1 MQSFL
6 TIWKRIIFNGI
17 DASFDE
23 RKRKATILLNIF
35 WFTSL
40 LGYQLFFFLI
50 YLGSTGDHTI
60 LIISHLLMTIAFITT
75 GLLIGYQKK
84 TAAKIV
90 LMTVINLGIFFYD
103 NYTGTR
109 LAISAYYITFLFVA
123 LNIFSFRF
131 NRGLLFFYAFS
142 PVALYII
149 TGIISNQ
156 LTPVHITDSM
166 IAVLR
171 TFNFSFSFLMVA
183 VYGVYVVNFN
193 SRNED
198 DLEQSTINLQ
208 TLIDNTKGSI
218 WSISTKYE
226 IIAAN
231 EVYKQDMKKIF
242 DIDVYPGF
250 SMLEVINNPDYPG
263 QWLNQYRR
271 VFAGESFSEE
281 YPFENDIFEL
291 LATPIHNI
299 TGEVIGAA
307 FYARNITFRKKAEQ
321 ELITA
326 RKKAEAGTQAKAQF
340 LSNMSHEL
348 RTPLNGII
356 GITNILLAEQRLA
369 AEQQHLE
376 MLKYSSDHMLDVINN
391 ILDYNKIE
399 AGKVEL
405 EKVTFNLTKEIN
417 KLGSFFIHEA
427 RQKNLSFE
435 IILPE
440 EFNREVIGDIVRL
453 RQVLNNLL
461 SNAIKF
467 TEKGFVKLEIEIV
480 KRLTDQE
487 CLLQFSVTDSGIG
500 IERSKMKK
508 IFDSFTQADV
518 RTTRRYGG
526 TGLGLTISGKLIEL
540 MGGELKVESIHGKSS
555 RFWFELIFECSKE
568 GKQQPANKKTMLT
581 DLTGCNI
588 LIAEDN
594 AINMIVARKMLEK
607 WNAKVTEAEN
617 GAIAV
622 KYAEEQSFDIILM
635 DIEMPVM
642 DGLSAVAKIRSFN
655 SQIPIIA
662 LSANAAEDKQGDL
675 RIKGLNEYIQKPFL
689 PEELHSKISRLVKL
703 H

>member
-1 MQSFL
+1 MHSL
-6 TIWKRIIFNGI
+6 LSIWKRIIFNGI

-23 RKRKATILLNIF
+23 RKRKAIILLNIF
-35 WFTSL
+35 WFSSL
-40 LGYQLFFFLI
+40 VGYQLFFLLIFLGTT
-50 YLGSTGDHTI
+50 GSHTI
-60 LIISHLLMTIAFITT
+60 LIISHLVMTVAFAIV
-75 GLLIGYQKK
+75 GLLIGYQKR

-103 NYTGTR
+103 NYTGTN
-109 LAISAYYITFLFVA
+109 LVVSAYYVTYLFVS

-131 NRGLLFFYAFS
+131 NNRLLILFAFA
-142 PVALYII
+142 PVVLYIT
-149 TGIISNQ
+149 TGILSNSI
-156 LTPVHITDSM
+156 TPVHVADSM
-166 IAVLR
+166 IIFLR

-183 VYGVYVVNFN
+183 IYGVYVVNFN

-198 DLEQSTINLQ
+198 ELEQSAINLQ

-218 WSISTKYE
+218 WSINTKYE

-242 DIDVYPGF
+242 GIDVHPGF
-250 SMLEVINNPDYPG
+250 SMVDIITNPNYPG

-271 VFAGESFSEE
+271 VFSGESFSEE
-281 YPFENDIFEL
+281 YPFEDDVFEL

-321 ELITA
+321 ELIAA

-356 GITNILLAEQRLA
+356 GITNILLAEQRMPS
-369 AEQQHLE
+369 EQQHLE

-405 EKVTFNLTKEIN
+405 EKVFFNLSKEIN

-427 RQKNLSFE
+427 RKKNLAFE
-435 IILPE
+435 VVLPE
-440 EFNREVIGDIVRL
+440 MINREVIGDVVRL
-453 RQVLNNLL
+453 RQVLTNLL

-467 TEKGFVKLEIEIV
+467 TEKGFVKLEIETVEKISDNTCV
-480 KRLTDQE
+480 LR
-487 CLLQFSVTDSGIG
+487 FSVSDSGIG

-555 RFWFELIFECSKE
+555 RFWFDLIFECSKE
-568 GKQQPANKKTMLT
+568 GAQTQENKKRKLT
-581 DLTGCNI
+581 DLTGCHV

-594 AINMIVARKMLEK
+594 AINMIVAKRMLER

-622 KYAEEQSFDIILM
+622 KYAEEQQFDIILM

-642 DGLSAVAKIRSFN
+642 DGLSAVEKIRSFN
-655 SQIPIIA
+655 NRVPIIA
-662 LSANAAEDKQGDL
+662 LSANAAEDKQSDL

-689 PEELHSKISRLVKL
+689 PEELHGKISKL
-703 H
+703 IKLR

>member
-1 MQSFL
+1 MQLFL
-6 TIWKRIIFNGI
+6 TIWKHIIFNGI

-50 YLGSTGDHTI
+50 YLGSTDDHTI
-60 LIISHLLMTIAFITT
+60 LIISHLLMTIAFIIT

-84 TAAKIV
+84 AAAKIL

-103 NYTGTR
+103 NYTGTN

-131 NRGLLFFYAFS
+131 NKALLFLYAFA
-142 PVALYII
+142 PIALYIA
-149 TGIISNQ
+149 TGIVSRYI
-156 LTPVHITDSM
+156 TPVHISNSM
-166 IAVLR
+166 ITVLR

-183 VYGVYVVNFN
+183 IYGVYVVNFN
-193 SRNED
+193 SKNED
-198 DLEQSTINLQ
+198 ELEQSAISLQ

-250 SMLEVINNPDYPG
+250 SMVKVINNPDYPN

-271 VFAGESFSEE
+271 VFGGESFSEE
-281 YPFENDIFEL
+281 YPFEDDIFEL

-321 ELITA
+321 ELIAA

-356 GITNILLAEQRLA
+356 GITNILLAEQRLKG
-369 AEQQHLE
+369 EQQHLE

-405 EKVTFNLTKEIN
+405 EKISFNLSKEIN
-417 KLGSFFIHEA
+417 NLGSFFIHEA
-427 RQKNLSFE
+427 RKKNLAFE
-435 IILPE
+435 VVLPGMI
-440 EFNREVIGDIVRL
+440 NREVIGDVVRL
-453 RQVLNNLL
+453 RQVLTNLL

-467 TEKGFVKLEIEIV
+467 TEKGFVKLEVETVEKISDNACIL
-480 KRLTDQE
+480 R
-487 CLLQFSVTDSGIG
+487 FSVADSGIG

-555 RFWFELIFECSKE
+555 LFWFDLTFECSNE
-568 GKQQPANKKTMLT
+568 GVQTQENKKRRLT
-581 DLTGCNI
+581 DLTGCHV

-594 AINMIVARKMLEK
+594 AINMIVAKKMLER
-607 WNAKVTEAEN
+607 WNAKVTGAEN

-622 KYAEEQSFDIILM
+622 KYAEEQQFDIILM

-655 SQIPIIA
+655 SLVPIIA

-689 PEELHSKISRLVKL
+689 PEELHGKISKLIKL

>member
-1 MQSFL
+1 M
-6 TIWKRIIFNGI
+6 K
-17 DASFDE
+17 E
-23 RKRKATILLNIF
+23 KRKATVLLNIF
-35 WFTSL
+35 WSSSL
-40 LGYQLFFFLI
+40 LGYQLFFLFIFL
-50 YLGSTGDHTI
+50 GTTGDHTI
-60 LIISHLLMTIAFITT
+60 LIISHLVMTVAFAVT
-75 GLLIGYQKK
+75 GLLIGNQKR
-84 TAAKIV
+84 TSAKIL

-103 NYTGTR
+103 NYTGTN
-109 LAISAYYITFLFVA
+109 LVVSAYYITFLFVS

-131 NRGLLFFYAFS
+131 NKWLLVLFAFT
-142 PVALYII
+142 PVVLYII
-149 TGIISNQ
+149 TGVLSNSI
-156 LTPVHITDSM
+156 TPVHVADSM
-166 IAVLR
+166 VIFLR
-171 TFNFSFSFLMVA
+171 TFNFSFSFLLVA
-183 VYGVYVVNFN
+183 IYGVYVVNFN

-198 DLEQSTINLQ
+198 ELEQSAINLQ

-231 EVYKQDMKKIF
+231 DVYKQDMKKIF
-242 DIDVYPGF
+242 GIDVRPGF
-250 SMLEVINNPDYPG
+250 SMLEIINNPDYPS
-263 QWLNQYRR
+263 QWQKQYHR
-271 VFAGESFSEE
+271 VFAGESFNEE

-291 LATPIHNI
+291 LATPINNI
-299 TGEVIGAA
+299 SGEVIGAA
-307 FYARNITFRKKAEQ
+307 FYARDITFRKKAEQ

-356 GITNILLAEQRLA
+356 GITNILLAEQRLP

-405 EKVTFNLTKEIN
+405 EKISFNLSKEIN
-417 KLGSFFIHEA
+417 KLGSFFKHVA
-427 RQKNLSFE
+427 RQKNLAFE
-435 IILPE
+435 VILPE
-440 EFNREVIGDIVRL
+440 LINREVIGDVVRL
-453 RQVLNNLL
+453 RQVLTNLL

-467 TEKGFVKLEIEIV
+467 TEKGFVKLEVETVEKISDSACV
-480 KRLTDQE
+480 LR
-487 CLLQFSVTDSGIG
+487 FSVADSGIG
-500 IERSKMKK
+500 IERNKMKK

-540 MGGELKVESIHGKSS
+540 MGGELKVESVLGKSS
-555 RFWFELIFECSKE
+555 RFWFELLFECSKE
-568 GKQQPANKKTMLT
+568 RVQRYENKKATLT
-581 DLTGCNI
+581 DLNGCRV

-594 AINMIVARKMLEK
+594 AINMIVAKKMLER
-607 WNAKVTEAEN
+607 WNAQVTEAEN

-622 KYAEEQSFDIILM
+622 KYAEEHQFDVILM

-655 SQIPIIA
+655 SLVPIIA

-689 PEELHSKISRLVKL
+689 PEELHGKISKLVNP

>member
-1 MQSFL
+1 MHSL
-6 TIWKRIIFNGI
+6 LSIWRRIIFNGI

-23 RKRKATILLNIF
+23 RKRKATVLLNIF
-35 WFTSL
+35 WFSSL
-40 LGYQLFFFLI
+40 VGYQLFFLLIFLGTK
-50 YLGSTGDHTI
+50 GSHTI
-60 LIISHLLMTIAFITT
+60 LIISHLVMTIVFAIV

-84 TAAKIV
+84 AAAKIL

-103 NYTGTR
+103 NYTGTG
-109 LAISAYYITFLFVA
+109 LAISAYYITFLFVS

-131 NRGLLFFYAFS
+131 NRWLLLLYAFI
-142 PVALYII
+142 PIALFITTGII
-149 TGIISNQ
+149 TGS
-156 LTPVHITDSM
+156 ITSVVIADSM
-166 IAVLR
+166 VVFLR

-183 VYGVYVVNFN
+183 IYGVYVVNFN
-193 SRNED
+193 SINED

-218 WSISTKYE
+218 WSINTKYE

-242 DIDVYPGF
+242 GIDVHPGF
-250 SMLEVINNPDYPG
+250 SMLDVINNPDYPS
-263 QWLNQYRR
+263 QWQNQYRR
-271 VFAGESFSEE
+271 VFSGESFNEE
-281 YPFENDIFEL
+281 YPFENDVFEL

-356 GITNILLAEQRLA
+356 GITNILLSEQRLP

-405 EKVTFNLTKEIN
+405 EKISFNLSKEIN
-417 KLGSFFIHEA
+417 NLGSFFIHEA
-427 RQKNLSFE
+427 LKKNLAFE
-435 IILPE
+435 VILPDMI
-440 EFNREVIGDIVRL
+440 NREVIGDVVRL
-453 RQVLNNLL
+453 RQVLTNLL

-467 TEKGFVKLEIEIV
+467 TENGFVKLEVETVEKISDNACV
-480 KRLTDQE
+480 LR
-487 CLLQFSVTDSGIG
+487 FSVADSGIG

-555 RFWFELIFECSKE
+555 RFWFDLTFECSKE
-568 GKQQPANKKTMLT
+568 GMQQPENKKATLT
-581 DLTGCNI
+581 DLKGCHI

-594 AINMIVARKMLEK
+594 AINMIVAKKMLER

-622 KYAEEQSFDIILM
+622 KYAEQQQFDIILM

-655 SQIPIIA
+655 TAVPIIA

-675 RIKGLNEYIQKPFL
+675 RINGLNEYIQKPFL
-689 PEELHSKISRLVKL
+689 PEELHGKISKLIKL